1 MLPVSAEP
9 SPTAA
14 PITQGFLFAD
24 LRDYT
29 AFVEQRG
36 DRAAVDLLESY
47 RAIVR
52 ATVRSFGGAEIKTE
66 GDSFYVVFPSAS
78 GAVACALA
86 IQDAAAAASTE
97 DPGRPIRVGIGV
109 HAGETA
115 ALDGGFVGL
124 AVNVAARICAQASA
138 GQVLVSDTVRSLTRS
153 SAAFAFV
160 PAGRRRLKGIS
171 EPIAL
176 YSVAPAGGAP
186 DRSPVRAGSSRTHR
200 WVPLVAIVTVVVIA
214 AGALVGLR
222 SGLIPTGASGSLPTP
237 SGQASPSASSSSPP
251 VVEASDRPLSIGDG
265 LAPHVTAPPG
275 HYRTSHFEPAVAVQ
289 LGTGWEAVAD
299 DPDLVE
305 IHRQTRSRGNPDG
318 VITFLRPLV
327 VHLGPCPDSPT
338 LALGRTPQDAIAWLR
353 GRADL
358 KVSAPEP
365 VVVGDIPGLQVTM
378 TLPEHDPAC
387 PKRKPTDPLGY
398 FLVRTSVAEFLL
410 LAGERV
416 DIAALTVANENVLIV
431 AERQPATA
439 ADFDKEL
446 GSLLPTI
453 RFP

>member
-1 MLPVSAEP
+1 MLPGSAEP

-36 DRAAVDLLESY
+36 DRAAVELLESY

-86 IQDAAAAASTE
+86 IQDAAGAASTE

-124 AVNVAARICAQASA
+124 AVNVAARICSQANA

-160 PAGRRRLKGIS
+160 SAGRRRLKGIS

-176 YSVAPAGGAP
+176 YSVTSADGAP
-186 DRSPVRAGSSRTHR
+186 DRVLVRPGSTRIHQ
-200 WVPLVAIVTVVVIA
+200 WLPWLAIGTVVVIA
-214 AGALVGLR
+214 AVAGLR
-222 SGLIPTGASGSLPTP
+222 SGLIPLGASGSSPTP
-237 SGQASPSASSSSPP
+237 SSQASPSPSSSSVP
-251 VVEASDRPLSIGDG
+251 VVEASDRPLPIGDG

-275 HYRTSHFEPAVAVQ
+275 HYRTSHFEPTVAVQ

-299 DPDLVE
+299 DPDLLE

-358 KVSAPEP
+358 KVSSPEP

-378 TLPEHDPAC
+378 TLSERDPTC
-387 PKRKPTDPLGY
+387 PKRKPSDPRGY
-398 FLVRTSVAEFLL
+398 LLVRTSGWEIFLN
-410 LAGERV
+410 AGERV
-416 DIAALTVANENVLIV
+416 DITALTVADENVLIV
-431 AERQPATA
+431 AERPPTTA
-439 ADFDKEL
+439 ADFDREL